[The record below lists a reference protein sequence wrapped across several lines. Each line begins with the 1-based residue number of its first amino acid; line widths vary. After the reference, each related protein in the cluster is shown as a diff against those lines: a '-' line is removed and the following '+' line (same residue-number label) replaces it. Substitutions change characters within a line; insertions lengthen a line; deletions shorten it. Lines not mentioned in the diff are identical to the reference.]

1 MEKKAYC
8 SKCEQKQHYFIRQE
22 DMTRKIKENS
32 YTLNVKVA
40 HCAVC
45 DEEVY
50 ISEISDQTQQTF
62 FNAYRLDHQLLTVDE
77 MINIRKTIGLNQ
89 RDFSRLLGFGEITIS
104 RYELGSLPNKNNA
117 QLISKISD
125 KKFLEEKYEQN
136 KLFISE
142 DGKRIIEEYLKLK
155 GNTTGKVK
163 YNQDKFFELTYLFVE
178 EAIKN
183 NENMTE
189 TKLNKLLF
197 YADFNH
203 YNKVGKGITGSKYLK
218 FQFGPVPNYSQKKY
232 SENPYI
238 SFFKT
243 DDDKTQIEIINKP
256 KKWHLSEFEIKM
268 VEAIYSY
275 FKDSNAKK
283 ISHISHQENAW
294 TNADLFEAISYEYAK
309 DLKITV

>member
-8 SKCEQKQHYFIRQE
+8 SKCEQKQHYFIKQE
-22 DMTRKIKENS
+22 DSTRKVKENT

-45 DEEVY
+45 DDEVY
-50 ISEISDQTQQTF
+50 IPEISNQTQQAF
-62 FNAYRLDHQLLTVDE
+62 FNTYRLDHQLLTVDE
-77 MINIRKTIGLNQ
+77 IVGIRKTIGLNQ

-104 RYELGSLPNKNNA
+104 RYELGSLPSKNNA
-117 QLISKISD
+117 QAISKLSD
-125 KKFLEEKYEQN
+125 KKYLEEKYEQN
-136 KLFISE
+136 MQLISE
-142 DGKRIIEEYLKLK
+142 DGRRIIEYYLKLK

-163 YNQDKFFELTYLFVE
+163 YNQDKFFELTYLIIE
-178 EAIKN
+178 EAKKN

-203 YNKVGKGITGSKYLK
+203 YFKFGKGITGSKYLK
-218 FQFGPVPNYSQKKY
+218 LQFGPVPSYSQLKY
-232 SENPYI
+232 TKNPYI
-238 SFFKT
+238 TFYKT
-243 DDDKTQIEIINKP
+243 DDDKTQIEIISEP
-256 KKWHLSEFEIKM
+256 TKWHLNDFEKKI

-283 ISHISHQENAW
+283 ITDISHQENAW
-294 TNADLFEAISYEYAK
+294 TNAVLCEEISYEYAK